1 MWQTHLEEL
10 AAHKGEAEGISAVK
24 ELNKLIHIEKVRNTA
39 RRHGWSLK
47 EKRKCMVDHIP
58 TPTFVV
64 TEISALMFFILVPAW
79 LLDMGLPQGN
89 KKHTDL
95 ILGPSYGMLDN
106 SN

>member
-1 MWQTHLEEL
+1 M
-10 AAHKGEAEGISAVK
+10 AVK

-39 RRHGWSLK
+39 RKYEWFLK
-47 EKRKCMVDHIP
+47 EKRKGIVDHIL
-58 TPTFVV
+58 TPTFDVA
-64 TEISALMFFILVPAW
+64 EISALMFFILVPAW